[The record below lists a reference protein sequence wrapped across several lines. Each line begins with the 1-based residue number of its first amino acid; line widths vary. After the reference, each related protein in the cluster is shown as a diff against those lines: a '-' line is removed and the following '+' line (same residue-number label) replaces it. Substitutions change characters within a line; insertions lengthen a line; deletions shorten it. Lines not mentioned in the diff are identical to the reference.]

1 MNIYVSSLGSKVTDE
16 DLKKLFSEFGQVSSA
31 KVINDKFT
39 GVSRGFAFVE
49 MNNDAEGQ
57 QAIDKLDNTEHD
69 GKMISVKVARPKED
83 RSGSYPAR
91 GSGGGNGGYRKF

>member
-39 GVSRGFAFVE
+39 GISRGFAFVE
-49 MNNDAEGQ
+49 MNNDAEAQ
-57 QAIDKLDNTEHD
+57 QAIDKLDNTELD

-91 GSGGGNGGYRKF
+91 GSGGGTGGYRKF